1 MDGHGDGDSMN
12 ALPKPDVL
20 GAIVRVGSA
29 TDSDPGPI
37 EASIGS
43 LALTGGALAIVVTSF
58 FLALKYAGKAGA
70 R

>member
-1 MDGHGDGDSMN
+1 MN

-20 GAIVRVGSA
+20 GAIVCVGAA
-29 TDSDPGPI
+29 TDSAPGPI
-37 EASIGS
+37 EKASIGS